1 MEDLGFVFVFKQKN
15 SVMMDVC
22 TPVVYGIEGTQD
34 KGLGNYVE
42 TTSKVK

>member
-1 MEDLGFVFVFKQKN
+1 MENLGFVFVFKQKN
-15 SVMMDVC
+15 SVMIGC